1 MVELLF
7 GAWRKTVRPIKQL
20 QLWEVLKRRGTSRLA
35 NANPQALGF
44 AVERCMGCRHLR
56 ECDRLLAVHW
66 DTGLGEFCPNAMY
79 LGHLDAMKHHAAARR
94 PIETR

>member
-35 NANPQALGF
+35 NANRRRSAPRWSAAWRAGTC
-44 AVERCMGCRHLR
+44 ANAISCS
-56 ECDRLLAVHW
+56 AS
-66 DTGLGEFCPNAMY
+66 TGIRGSGEFCPNAMY